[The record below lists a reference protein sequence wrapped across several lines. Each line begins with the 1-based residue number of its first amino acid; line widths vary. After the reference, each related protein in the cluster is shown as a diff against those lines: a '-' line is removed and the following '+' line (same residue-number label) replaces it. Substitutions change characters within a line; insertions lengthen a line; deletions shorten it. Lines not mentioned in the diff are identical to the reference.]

1 MATAKK
7 LPSGS
12 WRCQVYDYTDEN
24 GKRHYKSFTSTDQSA
39 KGKREAE
46 RMAADYA
53 AEKELRSHCTLT
65 FGEAF
70 DSYVRDR
77 ASVLAVSTIREY
89 KRTKR
94 VDLAEFDHVPLE
106 RSEEH
111 TSELQSQR

>member
-12 WRCQVYDYTDEN
+12 WRYQVYDYTDEN
-24 GKRHYKSFTSTDQSA
+24 GKRHYKSFTSANQSA

-53 AEKELRSHCTLT
+53 AEKELRSHCSLT

-70 DSYVRDR
+70 DSYVPLPDFVMDR
-77 ASVLAVSTIREY
+77 ISERKRRIVHLSLTRFQTALST
-89 KRTKR
+89 
-94 VDLAEFDHVPLE
+94 
-106 RSEEH
+106 S
-111 TSELQSQR
+111 

>member
-46 RMAADYA
+46 RLAADYA
-53 AEKELRSHCTLT
+53 ADKEQKKHSSD
-65 FGEAF
+65 FSG
-70 DSYVRDR
+70 
-77 ASVLAVSTIREY
+77 
-89 KRTKR
+89 
-94 VDLAEFDHVPLE
+94 
-106 RSEEH
+106 
-111 TSELQSQR
+111 